1 MSKILME
8 LEEGKEYY
16 FLINFM
22 RVKVKITNKL
32 NNFVYVVDDYMFD
45 ESTNT
50 FEEEPMNS
58 GTILTLYATS
68 DFSPLHTIRVG
79 NNRELISNGEIY
91 TNEENMIV
99 HALSSIDW
107 LKDSFTKY
115 KDNLLRLKSED

>member
-1 MSKILME
+1 ME